1 MKKRFTLSLALLA
14 GAWMVGCSSSSSA
27 SDEDSSSSSASY
39 NSEDCTLS
47 EKGVKILLPA
57 GDEEYKIGDSVTIVF
72 VANYLNA
79 GGFKVLYK
87 ANADDQGSQLFANS
101 IGDEAPDGTECTEV
115 KALLKEELTPSTE
128 AFIRVQAYNAPKIR
142 ANSNTFTV
150 KAK

>member
-27 SDEDSSSSSASY
+27 SDSTPSY
-39 NSEDCTLS
+39 NPEDCTLA
-47 EKGVKILLPA
+47 EEGIKILLPA

-72 VANYLNA
+72 VANYSNA
-79 GGFKVLYK
+79 GGFNVLYK
-87 ANADDQGSQLFANS
+87 ANADDKGSELFTGS
-101 IGDEAPDGTECTEV
+101 VGDVSPDGTECTEV
-115 KALLKEELTPSTE
+115 KALLKEELTPSKE
-128 AFIRVQAYNAPKIR
+128 AFIHVEAYLKGKIR

>member
-1 MKKRFTLSLALLA
+1 MKKRFTLSLALLV

-27 SDEDSSSSSASY
+27 SDSTPSY
-39 NSEDCTLS
+39 NPEDCTLA
-47 EKGVKILLPA
+47 EEGIKILLPA

-115 KALLKEELTPSTE
+115 KALLSDTLSASTE
-128 AFIRVQAYNAPKIR
+128 AFIHVEAYLKGKIR

>member
-1 MKKRFTLSLALLA
+1 MKKQFTLSLALLA
-14 GAWMVGCSSSSSA
+14 GSLMMGCSSSSSA

-39 NSEDCTLS
+39 NPEDCTLA
-47 EKGVKILLPA
+47 EKGIKILLPA
-57 GDEEYKIGDSVTIVF
+57 GDEEYKLGDSVTIVF
-72 VANYLNA
+72 VANYSNA
-79 GGFKVLYK
+79 GSFSVLYK

-115 KALLKEELTPSTE
+115 KALLSDTLSASTE

>member
-47 EKGVKILLPA
+47 EQGVKILLPA
-57 GDEEYKIGDSVTIVF
+57 GDEEYKIGDSITIVF
-72 VANYLNA
+72 VAKYANA
-79 GGFKVLYK
+79 NGFKVLYK
-87 ANADDQGSQLFANS
+87 ANADDQGTQLFANS

-128 AFIRVQAYNAPKIR
+128 AFIHVEAYLAGKIR

>member
-27 SDEDSSSSSASY
+27 SDSTPSY
-39 NSEDCTLS
+39 NPEDCTLA
-47 EKGVKILLPA
+47 EEGIKILLPA

-115 KALLKEELTPSTE
+115 KALLSDTLSASTE
-128 AFIRVQAYNAPKIR
+128 AFIHVEAYLKGKIR